1 MPMTRTFF
9 RSFAGG
15 ELSPEMFGRIDDVKF
30 QTGAA
35 KLRNFIAMPQG
46 PAENRPGTAFVRAV
60 KNSAKRTRLI
70 PFTYSTTQ
78 TMVLELGDGY
88 IRFHT
93 QGATLLAGTG
103 AAYNGATPYTVGS
116 MVSYLGNNYYCILA
130 STGNLPTNA
139 TYWYLIP
146 SAAYEIPTPWSA
158 HRQTAHSASR
168 TGQPLRTG

>member
-1 MPMTRTFF
+1 MPTTRTFF

-93 QGATLLAGTG
+93 QGATLLVGAPALYNPALTYAIGALVSNAGLVYYATAPVPLATNPPN
-103 AAYNGATPYTVGS
+103 AA
-116 MVSYLGNNYYCILA
+116 
-130 STGNLPTNA
+130 
-139 TYWYLIP
+139 
-146 SAAYEIPTPWSA
+146 
-158 HRQTAHSASR
+158 
-168 TGQPLRTG
+168 